1 MIFPTIPQNEA
12 SRIQELINLEI
23 LDTYAEEEY
32 DKITSLAS
40 EVFDAPIA
48 LVSLIDSDRQ
58 WFKSKRG
65 LDAVQTPRELAFC
78 AHAINNP
85 DEVFVVNDA
94 TKDERFLDNPLV
106 TQDPN
111 VIFYAGM
118 PIKMSSGN
126 AMGTICVIDN
136 KPRTDIGPDKIKILE
151 FLAGQVERLLE
162 LRKETLMLERA
173 NKKLQ
178 FQTESFERFSKIA
191 SHELRSP
198 LNNISLMINLFE
210 DRLSSNMNMMSKK
223 YLDEIRKSSEQ
234 LTGLIK
240 GLGNYSRDIGTE
252 EQMKKEHVQLKD
264 LIKYVVSSFEST
276 YPDIEFVFNS
286 STIDFFI
293 DRTSLQLI
301 LSNLISN
308 ACRFNTNDK
317 PHVEIICEELDENV
331 MILVNDNGP
340 GISEEIENRMFEL
353 FQVGNNEA
361 TDEKSSSG
369 IGLAVVEAL
378 VLKMKGSIGVESS
391 AEGTSMKLVLPKK

>member
-23 LDTYAEEEY
+23 LDTYVEEEY
-32 DKITSLAS
+32 DKITALAA
-40 EVFDAPIA
+40 EVFDTPIA
-48 LVSLIDSDRQ
+48 LVSLIDVDRQ
-58 WFKSKRG
+58 WFKSRHG
-65 LDAVQTPRELAFC
+65 LSTDQTPRELAFC

-94 TKDERFLDNPLV
+94 TKDKRFLDNPLV

-162 LRKETLMLERA
+162 LRKETLKLERA

-252 EQMKKEHVQLKD
+252 EQMKKEQVQLKD